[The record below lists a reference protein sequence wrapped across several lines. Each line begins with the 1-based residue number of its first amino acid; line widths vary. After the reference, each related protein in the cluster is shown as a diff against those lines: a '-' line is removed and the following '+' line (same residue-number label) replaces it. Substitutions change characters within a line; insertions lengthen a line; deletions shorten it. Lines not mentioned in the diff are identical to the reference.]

1 MTKDLIEYLA
11 RKVVDNADAV
21 SVEET
26 PEMYV
31 IRVGDGEEGRVIGR
45 QGRVIQAIRTIA
57 RAAAGPRERVQVDV
71 FGASSRSADGMDSRS
86 ADGVDSRSAEGTDS
100 GTEEVD
106 NSSETPA

>member
-1 MTKDLIEYLA
+1 MTKSLIEYLA

-31 IRVGDGEEGRVIGR
+31 IRVADGEEGRVIGR

-71 FGASSRSADGMDSRS
+71 FGASSRSQDGTGEGAETAQDS
-86 ADGVDSRSAEGTDS
+86 
-100 GTEEVD
+100 TEAA
-106 NSSETPA
+106 S

>member
-1 MTKDLIEYLA
+1 MTKELIEYLA
-11 RKVVDNADAV
+11 KKVVDNADAV

-71 FGASSRSADGMDSRS
+71 FGASSRSADGTDSRS
-86 ADGVDSRSAEGTDS
+86 ADGTDSRSTEKTDS
-100 GTEEVD
+100 
-106 NSSETPA
+106 SSETES

>member
-71 FGASSRSADGMDSRS
+71 FGASSRSADG
-86 ADGVDSRSAEGTDS
+86 VDIELAPLMLQGLGEDEHRAAGRKPE
-100 GTEEVD
+100 
-106 NSSETPA
+106 

>member
-21 SVEET
+21 RVEET
-26 PEMYV
+26 PEMYL
-31 IRVGDGEEGRVIGR
+31 IRVADGEEGRVIGR

-71 FGASSRSADGMDSRS
+71 YGASSRGMDA
-86 ADGVDSRSAEGTDS
+86 ADAPADS
-100 GTEEVD
+100 
-106 NSSETPA
+106 

>member
-71 FGASSRSADGMDSRS
+71 FGASSRSVEA
-86 ADGVDSRSAEGTDS
+86 
-100 GTEEVD
+100 TESSSPEVTES
-106 NSSETPA
+106 SSEAPA

>member
-26 PEMYV
+26 VDMYV

-71 FGASSRSADGMDSRS
+71 FGASSRSADGTE
-86 ADGVDSRSAEGTDS
+86 SRSAE
-100 GTEEVD
+100 EVD
-106 NSSETPA
+106 HSSETSA

>member
-11 RKVVDNADAV
+11 RKVVDNAEAV

-71 FGASSRSADGMDSRS
+71 FGASSRNADGIESRS
-86 ADGVDSRSAEGTDS
+86 ADETDNRAEETDS
-100 GTEEVD
+100 L
-106 NSSETPA
+106 SEAQR

>member
-45 QGRVIQAIRTIA
+45 QGRVIQAIRTVA

-71 FGASSRSADGMDSRS
+71 FGASSRSPDGTESRS
-86 ADGVDSRSAEGTDS
+86 ADGVEGSAEGTDS
-100 GTEEVD
+100 HAEEAD
-106 NSSETPA
+106 HSSETQG

>member
-100 GTEEVD
+100 GNEEVD

>member
-11 RKVVDNADAV
+11 KKVVDNADAV

-71 FGASSRSADGMDSRS
+71 FGASSRSTDGTESRN
-86 ADGVDSRSAEGTDS
+86 A
-100 GTEEVD
+100 EEVD
-106 NSSETPA
+106 NSSETQA